1 MNVKPPNFVLDP
13 NYNKSVYKSLWND
26 LEVVVPI
33 FSGKAPYAHII
44 KQKRRVEF
52 TLRSGTGGIAVKEN
66 GPAYEVQASTG
77 LFDATLSSYADVDK
91 LIPWNANGP
100 FTLLSH
106 NFIQATTD
114 AVCCIGTK
122 AANHVTV
129 ASATSTPV
137 RPMAVIVHNGSAIL
151 SPVAPNK
158 YAYQSNKAKTT
169 AHEITEQNLRK
180 LYVDGQYIG
189 QSSTAFDL
197 SVAGSQTDLIMTL
210 GGDVYVTSN
219 ASTTPSYVS
228 VAYLWSRTLTPEEH
242 LLIAKDPFG
251 PLRRNERIIGSAP
264 KTVYAGSGRP
274 GA

>member
-1 MNVKPPNFVLDP
+1 MNIKPPIFILDS
-13 NYNKSVYKSLWND
+13 NYNTNPYKSLWND

-66 GPAYEVQASTG
+66 GPVYEVQASTG

-106 NFIQATTD
+106 NFIQATAD
-114 AVCCIGTK
+114 AVCTIGTK
-122 AANHVTV
+122 VANHVNV

-137 RPMAVIVHNGSAIL
+137 RPMAVLCFNGTCRLGPIAG
-151 SPVAPNK
+151 NK
-158 YAYQSNKAKTT
+158 YAYSDNNAKTV
-169 AHEITEQNLRK
+169 AHEVTEENLRK

-189 QSSTAFDL
+189 QSTATFNLSTA
-197 SVAGSQTDLIMTL
+197 GGQTDLIMTL
-210 GGDVYVTSN
+210 GGDVYTTSN
-219 ASTTPSYVS
+219 SSTTPSYVS

-251 PLRRNERIIGSAP
+251 PFRQTRMLTESVYPLRYGGWSR
-264 KTVYAGSGRP
+264 
-274 GA
+274 